1 MNLWDHV
8 DPEVDEPLLKKPRM
22 PLVGSY
28 QRQVNNRRANAGS
41 SQNAERQTVDRSQT
55 VDADDNDDQDIA
67 PSALSDRGR
76 AALQLDMQ
84 YYTQQEKEFREQHN
98 VVQKLKKWVTDMIA
112 PHYVEVA
119 CEATEMLSKWYSNLK
134 DQVGISDVRSQIAAR
149 EQYMEALK
157 LLTKSKDWSKWL
169 SNWKKAMSLAQKKKV
184 PEALLTSAWISLQP

>member
-1 MNLWDHV
+1 MPQNTEKNTIEVTLNGPADWDSWDHQFKIKAVAANLWDHV

-28 QRQVNNRRANAGS
+28 QRQANRRPNAGNG
-41 SQNAERQTVDRSQT
+41 QNAERSQT
-55 VDADDNDDQDIA
+55 VEADDDDDQNIA

-98 VVQKLKKWVTDMIA
+98 AVQKLKKWITDTVA

-119 CEATEMLSKWYSNLK
+119 CEATETLIKGDRTPK
-134 DQVGISDVRSQIAAR
+134 DKVGTSGGCTLIATRTQAIS
-149 EQYMEALK
+149 
-157 LLTKSKDWSKWL
+157 
-169 SNWKKAMSLAQKKKV
+169 
-184 PEALLTSAWISLQP
+184 